1 MRCRFLHKV
10 RWVKHVR
17 LRFGALSW
25 NPAKKRVCVHH
36 PLIIFILFLSSTG
49 RPKPR
54 TSAPGK
60 PGRSFSWPPAF
71 CRFSAKKRRLNSA
84 SKGHRGNFVRPPL
97 ALKTASTYHR
107 KGAPMS
113 RVVCVPQEAF
123 DVPPGDRPPPQ
134 TPSLDLSPSPSCRH
148 LV

>member
-60 PGRSFSWPPAF
+60 PG
-71 CRFSAKKRRLNSA
+71 KKLFVVFRRK
-84 SKGHRGNFVRPPL
+84 KGGCSVHRGNFVRPPL

-134 TPSLDLSPSPSCRH
+134 TPSLELSPSPSCRH